1 MEIFSNRERRN
12 VSARRDDTHFS
23 HTRKYMANFN
33 LSTATFLF
41 YSSHCN
47 QTVISQKIFTQI
59 DFSTPGVA
67 ISSVF
72 EIYAKIMRKKYLFMR
87 EFNPSLKD

>member
-12 VSARRDDTHFS
+12 VSADDTHFS